1 MPRATVPWVLLRRR
15 RLFFSAM
22 PLDLQSYLVKGRGT
36 DARVPMDAVPLVE
49 QALEWS
55 KGKAAEDLMGTD
67 RTLDEY

>member
-1 MPRATVPWVLLRRR
+1 
-15 RLFFSAM
+15 M